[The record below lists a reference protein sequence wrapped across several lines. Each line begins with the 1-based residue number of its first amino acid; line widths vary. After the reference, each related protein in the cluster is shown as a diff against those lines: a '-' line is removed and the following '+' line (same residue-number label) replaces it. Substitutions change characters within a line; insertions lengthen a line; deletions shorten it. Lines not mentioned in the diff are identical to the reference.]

1 MKTEPCINKQR
12 QPKANGT
19 VHQQAKVFAEVVKKT
34 VFAENRRKETTT
46 E

>member
-19 VHQQAKVFAEVVKKT
+19 VHQQAKVFAEVVKKRFLLRI
-34 VFAENRRKETTT
+34 VKETTT